1 MKHLFLIFSFAFFT
15 TPSFS
20 QMSDTSLLIGSI
32 KPEQL
37 RGYSWY
43 QQQFDAYQPDS
54 IQIADLKLT
63 ASNIRIMVV
72 LGTWCGDSKEHLPA
86 LFKIAQQAGIRDTQ
100 IELIGVDRKKKCP
113 LPDISSLNIEYVPT
127 FFVFNRGVLKGKIV
141 ETPATTLEQDILQL
155 LQK

>member
-1 MKHLFLIFSFAFFT
+1 MKYIFITCILTLT
-15 TPSFS
+15 TLHSLA

-32 KPEQL
+32 KHNQL
-37 RGYSWY
+37 KEYSWY
-43 QQQFDAYQPDS
+43 QKQFDAYQPDS
-54 IQIADLKLT
+54 LSIIDLK
-63 ASNIRIMVV
+63 MVAPYVSIVIV
-72 LGTWCGDSKEHLPA
+72 LGTWCGDSKEHVPS
-86 LFKIAQQAGIRDTQ
+86 LFKIAQQAGFIDTQ

-141 ETPATTLEQDILQL
+141 ETPATTLEKDILQL

>member
-1 MKHLFLIFSFAFFT
+1 MKHLFLICSFALLT

-32 KPEQL
+32 KHEQL
-37 RGYSWY
+37 KGYSWY
-43 QQQFDAYQPDS
+43 QQQFDAYKPDS
-54 IQIADLKLT
+54 LAIADLKMV
-63 ASNIRIMVV
+63 ASSVSLVVV
-72 LGTWCGDSKEHLPA
+72 LGTWCGDSKEHVPA
-86 LFKIAQQAGIRDTQ
+86 LFKIAQQAGINFEQ

-127 FFVFNRGVLKGKIV
+127 FFVFNRGVLKGKII
-141 ETPATTLEQDILQL
+141 ETPGTTLEKDILQL